1 MLRNL
6 WLWLGPRLDWLW
18 KYLELQDIYCM
29 LNIVNVVGTFG
40 QNICGRIKSFEI
52 LERYS
57 GSIHVTWTLKVDRVR
72 ERKISTKGLFQ
83 AFPSFILHLLRCN
96 KMCDWTC
103 NGPLIVHFHT
113 KVKRLSEQISRGR
126 MEWPTF
132 LFHVKIPFVSPT
144 GNTVTFCKFTFT
156 TKYEVWN
163 KKQNRKDERSFEC
176 SRIKFMNGFEC
187 ST

>member
-1 MLRNL
+1 ML
-6 WLWLGPRLDWLW
+6 D
-18 KYLELQDIYCM
+18 
-29 LNIVNVVGTFG
+29 IVNVVGTFG
-40 QNICGRIKSFEI
+40 QNICGSIKKFWNSWKVFRFHSCYVDIKSWQS
-52 LERYS
+52 S
-57 GSIHVTWTLKVDRVR
+57 GTKNFYKRLFSRHFPHSFSTFWDVT
-72 ERKISTKGLFQ
+72 
-83 AFPSFILHLLRCN
+83 

-156 TKYEVWN
+156 TKCEVWN
-163 KKQNRKDERSFEC
+163 KKENRKDERSFKY
-176 SRIKFMNGFEC
+176 SHIKFMNGFEC